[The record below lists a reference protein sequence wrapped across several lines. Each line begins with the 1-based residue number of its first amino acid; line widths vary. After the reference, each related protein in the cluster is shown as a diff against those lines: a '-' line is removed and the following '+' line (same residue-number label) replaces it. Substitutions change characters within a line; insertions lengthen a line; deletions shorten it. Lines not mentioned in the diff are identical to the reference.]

1 MPVHHR
7 PLEPNSTADGSF
19 RASADHCRQL
29 GCVPGDGGHVEEASF
44 LTVFLQ
50 VCQYTQPLLVRSWK
64 FSTEYQAGYGR
75 SSDAKRLKIRRDF
88 KRATC
93 PANRFVRSK
102 HPAAVFSCLARIRLR
117 YVPVRGLAVSTT
129 LTPYLNQSVH
139 RPSRP
144 TPRQSQGRVYEDEE
158 ANHWQPVVTYCNR
171 RNLHVAGLY
180 SIWPFSVA
188 LIIPSS

>member
-1 MPVHHR
+1 MCAWWWRACRRSVFSNGVPAGVPIH
-7 PLEPNSTADGSF
+7 TATIG
-19 RASADHCRQL
+19 AKLYILH
-29 GCVPGDGGHVEEASF
+29 GVPGRIWQE
-44 LTVFLQ
+44 L
-50 VCQYTQPLLVRSWK
+50 
-64 FSTEYQAGYGR
+64 
-75 SSDAKRLKIRRDF
+75 RRQETRDE